1 MTGLP
6 HAEAHLSDTALP
18 AGRRDVRRMRER
30 AMLIGAAIAI
40 TRLVDRSIEV
50 KLSVPAQNGGAS

>member
-1 MTGLP
+1 
-6 HAEAHLSDTALP
+6 
-18 AGRRDVRRMRER
+18 MRER